1 MYDAEKVY
9 PKGYHPAIAVLTM
22 DVQAFAPHISRTA
35 AGGVKYYVT
44 DFGISTK
51 FEEGE
56 ERLVLGTY
64 CQDETVPE
72 LSDVIPY
79 DPFPVD
85 LYTLGNVFKRD
96 LVDVTIHC
104 SCICSFE
111 SLTISLDIQKHQL
124 LKATNSIYD
133 QGRPEVTSDR
143 CRGSTTIRR
152 NGKAAANSCRP
163 MET

>member
-9 PKGYHPAIAVLTM
+9 PKGYHPAIEVLTM
-22 DVQAFAPHISRTA
+22 DVQTFAPHISRTA
-35 AGGVKYYVT
+35 AGGVKYFVT

-72 LSDVIPY
+72 LSDDIPY

-85 LYTLGNVFKRD
+85 IYTLGNVFKRD
-96 LVDVTIHC
+96 LLDVKK
-104 SCICSFE
+104 S
-111 SLTISLDIQKHQL
+111 
-124 LKATNSIYD
+124 
-133 QGRPEVTSDR
+133 
-143 CRGSTTIRR
+143 
-152 NGKAAANSCRP
+152 
-163 MET
+163 